1 VTDRSVYYGSAIR
14 DIRIVPI
21 APVSEPRVLRLTP
34 ESRLMY
40 VLRPSLASSL
50 ISAWLLTT
58 VLKIPRDYV
67 ANLEEQIA
75 QLTQEV
81 QDLRQRTRD
90 NTASVQDITVNTTT
104 SSPID
109 HSPGALGAHRNT
121 GFDENSP
128 LFQDLVTSVK
138 SVVTE
143 PTHQTRFLGQSSGI
157 SFAKMV
163 MAAIHIDNLD
173 SAFTPGQIP
182 SQNPSQ
188 SAPNKASLPPRHVAD
203 HLVDVYFHYRT
214 PHLPILSRRQVG
226 KAIDG
231 AYNHLENGQES
242 EDTPDRHLFLAYMV
256 FAIALVDV
264 PYTSGGRPRQSDGCF
279 RSALTWVENIL
290 TYSKSDLE
298 TLRCVLLLAQFVALS
313 PSRGSLW
320 HLTGFALRLC
330 IDAGL
335 HWETEAQC
343 LNMDPEMLDDR
354 RRLWHSTYHF
364 DRLLCITLGRPF
376 GILDESTRVQLPNP
390 WTGSRSSLTQRSNDF
405 EIHTHRCH
413 NHLFTLAKLESE
425 IKHVQHSQVWSL
437 KVAYPRPSWTAW
449 LLDIQPRL
457 QEWYATI
464 PEPTKAHPSSIF
476 AFQAYWE
483 VIYNNA
489 ILMLHRPNMAAMSQ
503 SSEELSISF
512 DSSSK
517 VIAGLKLLQR
527 EGRVE
532 MLWKSVHHLFMAGLG
547 FIYGL
552 WNSKEIREQHPVGQ
566 CISTLQS
573 CASTLAAMSET
584 FQGATGCRNA
594 FDFLSS
600 ATINW
605 LVTQDNE
612 ERRRNRQEFES
623 HVRELTNRLQ
633 LPREASAMNV
643 DQGTNNMI
651 AMLSTDSFDLGE
663 LLNTAAQWPDLGE
676 FSFMMS
682 EPEAMPNVTPDT
694 TVLGAL

>member
-1 VTDRSVYYGSAIR
+1 M
-14 DIRIVPI
+14 
-21 APVSEPRVLRLTP
+21 LR
-34 ESRLMY
+34 
-40 VLRPSLASSL
+40 AQAL
-50 ISAWLLTT
+50 ISACLLT
-58 VLKIPRDYV
+58 VIIKIPRDYV
-67 ANLEEQIA
+67 SSLEEQLA
-75 QLTQEV
+75 ELTQEV

-90 NTASVQDITVNTTT
+90 NSASIEHIATNATTASL
-104 SSPID
+104 SD
-109 HSPGALGAHRNT
+109 HSPGAIRVDRQTSL
-121 GFDENSP
+121 DENSP
-128 LFQDLVTSVK
+128 LFQNLVTSVQ
-138 SVVTE
+138 SVVAE
-143 PTHQTRFLGQSSGI
+143 PTHQARFLGQSSGI

-163 MAAIHIDNLD
+163 MSAIHVDNLA
-173 SAFTPGQIP
+173 SSFIP
-182 SQNPSQ
+182 EQEPFRESSQ

-214 PHLPILSRRQVG
+214 PHLPILSRTQVS

-231 AYNHLENGQES
+231 AYDYIAKGQES
-242 EDTPDRHLFLAYMV
+242 DEVPDGHLFLAYMV

-264 PYTSGGRPRQSDGCF
+264 PHTSGGRPSQSDGCF
-279 RSALTWVENIL
+279 RSALTWVDNIL

-298 TLRCVLLLAQFVALS
+298 TLRSILLLAQFVALS

-320 HLTGFALRLC
+320 QLTGFALRLC

-335 HWETEAQC
+335 HWETESQC
-343 LNMDPEMLDDR
+343 LHMDPDVLDDR

-390 WTGSRSSLTQRSNDF
+390 WTGSRYGLTQRSNDF
-405 EIHTHRCH
+405 DIHAHRAH
-413 NHLFTLAKLESE
+413 NHLFTLARLESE
-425 IKHVQHSQVWSL
+425 IKHVQHSQVWAL
-437 KVAYPRPSWTAW
+437 KVAYPRPSWAVW

-483 VIYNNA
+483 VIYHNA
-489 ILMLHRPNMAAMSQ
+489 ILMLYRPNMVTTSQ
-503 SSEELSISF
+503 STEELSISF
-512 DSSSK
+512 EASSK

-552 WNSKEIREQHPVGQ
+552 WNSKEVRDQNPVGQ

-573 CASTLAAMSET
+573 CASTLSAMSET
-584 FQGATGCRNA
+584 FHGATGCRNA

-612 ERRRNRQEFES
+612 ERRRNRQEFEN

-633 LPREASAMNV
+633 LSRETTTTSV
-643 DQGTNNMI
+643 DHGANNMI
-651 AMLSTDSFDLGE
+651 AMLSTDSFDLSE

-676 FSFMMS
+676 FDFMMN
-682 EPEAMPNVTPDT
+682 EPDVMSNAAMEIAAV
-694 TVLGAL
+694 GAL